1 MLRLNTFRRAVAFTL
16 VELLVVIGIIAL
28 LVGILLPALGRA
40 RESANKLKCMSNLR
54 TLGQG
59 LFMYAVD
66 NHGSLPY
73 GFVANGEALY
83 PSGTPAYAGESSD
96 WTTLLLNELA
106 KKPVGYDASQL
117 TGTSNPGL
125 RALFLCPSVGIEP
138 SVQSFMT
145 HYSCHPRI
153 MPDLGSYDA
162 YRPNPTLGLQPLKP
176 YKLAKIKRPAEIAGL
191 FDATLFDPSNQA
203 GQWIATACAFGLDKS
218 RYLSP
223 KTALTDDYSLDP
235 TMNAG
240 QPVDLTPYAATGV
253 QNINTD
259 GNNNKANLRFRHGR
273 DTQLNALMMDG
284 HVETF
289 NYKKSTQTCDM
300 LRKNINVNP

>member
-1 MLRLNTFRRAVAFTL
+1 MSRVNTYRRAAAFTL

-59 LFMYAVD
+59 LFMYAGD
-66 NHGSLPY
+66 NKGSLPY
-73 GFVANGEALY
+73 GFVD
-83 PSGTPAYAGESSD
+83 AGAATYGINVTTFSD
-96 WTTLLLNELA
+96 WTQLLLNELA
-106 KKPVGYDASQL
+106 KKPVGYDPSQL
-117 TGTSNPGL
+117 VGTANPGL

-138 SVQSFMT
+138 SVQSLMT
-145 HYSCHPRI
+145 HYSCHPRL
-153 MPDLGSYDA
+153 MPDLGQYEA
-162 YRPNPTLGLQPLKP
+162 YHPTSPLKGLKP
-176 YKLAKIKRPAEIAGL
+176 YKLAHVKRPIEIAIL
-191 FDATLFDPSNQA
+191 FDATLYDPSEA
-203 GQWIATACAFGLDKS
+203 GQWIATACAFGLDNGRLKK
-218 RYLSP
+218 P

-240 QPVDLTPYAATGV
+240 QPIELTPYNGTGN
-253 QNINTD
+253 QYINTD
-259 GNNNKANLRFRHGR
+259 GNNNKANVRFRHAH
-273 DTQLNALMMDG
+273 DTQANALMVDG

-289 NYKKSTQTCDM
+289 NYKKSTQTTDM